1 MKSPKKTIDITKT
14 KAPSKATTKTLEK
27 LKAVNKVSF
36 SIPKNTDL
44 SDCEIRITVK
54 NGIVANF
61 YVKGKIIFEQVVI
74 IKPIPTPPPI
84 HEIIEVFNQIRFNIK

>member
-1 MKSPKKTIDITKT
+1 MKSPKKTINIT
-14 KAPSKATTKTLEK
+14 KAPSKTTTKTLEK
-27 LKAVNKVSF
+27 LKAVNKVNF
-36 SIPKNTDL
+36 SVPKDTDL

-74 IKPIPTPPPI
+74 IKPKPTPPPI
-84 HEIIEVFNQIRFNIK
+84 HEIIETINTIKFNIK